1 MQTLHQRQVG
11 TRKNDGGDDF
21 PHEETLKTQQG
32 GPRGVRR
39 GIPRRRPNDRFE
51 AELSAAAALVCQS
64 VGSEAL
70 TRLGNRKFADSPL
83 EETVRSE
90 LVSLSEFPVK
100 QGINREFA
108 PIWGSRGHLEIA
120 KKGAASVPYETI
132 PDASEQGIYFGPT
145 GNWIGASGNFSA
157 DQGIGILII
166 RRVSTAKASGAG

>member
-1 MQTLHQRQVG
+1 MQRTLAA
-11 TRKNDGGDDF
+11 
-21 PHEETLKTQQG
+21 PLCL
-32 GPRGVRR
+32 
-39 GIPRRRPNDRFE
+39 PRRLSPIRPRLRHSRSV
-51 AELSAAAALVCQS
+51 AVGATTAAVAGGMTLA
-64 VGSEAL
+64 
-70 TRLGNRKFADSPL
+70 RNRKFADSPL